1 MIWLYGEK
9 AKICYMDTD
18 SFIAYIKTYKDIAR
32 DVETRFDIWIKQTI
46 IKEKSI
52 NVVGLM
58 IDELGGNIMK

>member
-1 MIWLYGEK
+1 MIIWRKSKNMLHGYRQFYCLHK
-9 AKICYMDTD
+9 NI
-18 SFIAYIKTYKDIAR
+18 YKDIAR